1 MDNRGILLKNIGNY
15 VILGSIALVIVA
27 DLGNKNG
34 GTFIFL
40 LLLVLGF
47 LCVLAGEAVM
57 NPFDMGD
64 DAVGEMEDVDSL
76 AIEQE
81 SPSPTEKS
89 GSFYKEDE
97 DSGGFY

>member
-1 MDNRGILLKNIGNY
+1 
-15 VILGSIALVIVA
+15 
-27 DLGNKNG
+27 
-34 GTFIFL
+34 
-40 LLLVLGF
+40 
-47 LCVLAGEAVM
+47 M

>member
-27 DLGNKNG
+27 DLGNKSG

-47 LCVLAGEAVM
+47 LCVLAGEA
-57 NPFDMGD
+57 
-64 DAVGEMEDVDSL
+64 
-76 AIEQE
+76 
-81 SPSPTEKS
+81 
-89 GSFYKEDE
+89 
-97 DSGGFY
+97 